1 MKINKEN
8 LNIVWIGFHEE
19 GRYCI
24 EELYKNGFN
33 VSAIFTLN
41 ESEKEKRAGVFNYQP
56 QSKKYQIP
64 IFEVKHINDDSSIQR
79 LIELKPDIIFV
90 IGWSQIL
97 DAKALATAEWVV
109 GAHASKLPENRGSAP
124 INWSLIKGQ
133 KSTGN
138 TLIRLLEGVDT
149 GDILAQ
155 REFTINVFDSCKTLY
170 DKVAISNSEM
180 VVDFCYNVL
189 EGTVNEQ
196 KQSRLD
202 EALLP
207 RRKPEHGLID
217 WSRSS
222 EEIYNFIRAQVK
234 PYPGAFFIFQNQKC
248 KVWSCAWNPY
258 LNEKRENGTIHSVN
272 YSFKPELCSVNVA
285 CSSGLLMLHE
295 LEVDGKTLIGK
306 SLIEFLKPGLNLNE
320 KESFSHRSSP

>member
-1 MKINKEN
+1 MSKTKEN

-19 GRYCI
+19 GRFCI

-41 ESEKEKRAGVFNYQP
+41 ESEKEKRAGVFSYKS
-56 QSKKYQIP
+56 QSVKYQIP
-64 IFEVKHINDDSSIQR
+64 IVEVKHINDEFSIKR
-79 LIELKPDIIFV
+79 LDEFKPDIIFV

-97 DAKALATAEWVV
+97 SAKALATAKWVV

-124 INWSLIKGQ
+124 VNWSLIKDQ

-155 REFTINVFDSCKTLY
+155 REFRIDLFDSCKTLY
-170 DKVAISNSEM
+170 DKVAVSNSEM
-180 VVDFCYNVL
+180 VVDFCYSVL

-196 KQSRLD
+196 KQTLLD
-202 EALLP
+202 GVLLS
-207 RRKPEHGLID
+207 RRKPEHGLVD
-217 WSRSS
+217 WSKSS
-222 EEIYNFIRAQVK
+222 KEIYNFIRAQVK
-234 PYPGAFFIFQNQKC
+234 PYPGAFFIFQNQIC
-248 KVWSCAWNPY
+248 KIWSCAWNPY
-258 LNEKRENGTIHSVN
+258 LNVQVEKGTIHSVT

-306 SLIEFLKPGLNLNE
+306 SLLEFLKPGINLNE
-320 KESFSHRSSP
+320 